1 MENLWGNCTADR
13 CGMSRLKASIARSA
27 QILYDIDRSRCKKCI
42 NCKTDEFFHLL
53 TMASSDEM
61 LHPLWPLTVSGV
73 TPKDQEEEEEE
84 GEEEE
89 ALALPLPDDEPVA
102 DAADA
107 ADAAD
112 TVHGVAEERFPPDFA
127 STPVPDEEEEEKALA
142 VPLPDDEG
150 VADAADAA
158 DAGKGAA
165 DAAEGA
171 ADAAKGAAD
180 AADAA
185 ENAANAAEEIV
196 AGHPPELV
204 STSASSGS
212 TSSVYYTAESGTSSG
227 SASSQYVT
235 AESGSEA
242 EEVRLEFSGFESVSD
257 LCPRY
262 NYSFLTTNCNRRWIR
277 GA

>member
-1 MENLWGNCTADR
+1 
-13 CGMSRLKASIARSA
+13 
-27 QILYDIDRSRCKKCI
+27 
-42 NCKTDEFFHLL
+42 
-53 TMASSDEM
+53 M

-89 ALALPLPDDEPVA
+89 PLALPLPDDEP
-102 DAADA
+102 AADA

-112 TVHGVAEERFPPDFA
+112 DAADTVHGAAEERFPPDFA
-127 STPVPDEEEEEKALA
+127 STPVPDAEEEEKTLA

-158 DAGKGAA
+158 DAAKSAA
-165 DAAEGA
+165 DAGDAAEGA
-171 ADAAKGAAD
+171 ADAANAGED
-180 AADAA
+180 
-185 ENAANAAEEIV
+185 AANAAEEIL
-196 AGHPPELV
+196 AGHPPDLV

-262 NYSFLTTNCNRRWIR
+262 NHSFLTTNCNRRWTR